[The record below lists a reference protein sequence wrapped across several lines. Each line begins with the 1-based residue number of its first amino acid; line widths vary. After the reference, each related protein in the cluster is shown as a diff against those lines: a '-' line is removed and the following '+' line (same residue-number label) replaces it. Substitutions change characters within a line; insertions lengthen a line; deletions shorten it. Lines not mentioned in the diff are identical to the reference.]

1 MLQPLSTVKGLEHPL
16 ESYSRGR
23 KMRKPGLE
31 EQAEEI
37 TLFFH

>member
-1 MLQPLSTVKGLEHPL
+1 MLQPLSTFKGLEHPPGEL
-16 ESYSRGR
+16 FWGVQDEA
-23 KMRKPGLE
+23 GLE